1 MRTPILPTEMEAP
14 EQAPEQVFYDAR
26 YYLYQRISDVW
37 YWIDMIPLPIRR
49 QAIEILTTGKVGR
62 RMVIEND
69 DWTAF
74 KLVPGETT
82 ILKYQ

>member
-1 MRTPILPTEMEAP
+1 MTTLADIRTPD
-14 EQAPEQVFYDAR
+14 QAPEEAFGDAR
-26 YYLYQRISDVW
+26 YYLWQLKTDVW
-37 YWIDMIPLPIRR
+37 HRIDMIPIAFNR

-69 DWTAF
+69 DWSAF
-74 KLVPGETT
+74 KLVPGKTR